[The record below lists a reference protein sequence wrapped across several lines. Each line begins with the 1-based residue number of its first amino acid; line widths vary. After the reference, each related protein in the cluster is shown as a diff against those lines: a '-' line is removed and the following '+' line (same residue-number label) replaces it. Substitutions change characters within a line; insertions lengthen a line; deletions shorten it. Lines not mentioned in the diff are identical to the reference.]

1 MHRKN
6 NNTMGRYFKLDTEAM
21 LKDLAQG
28 TLKKAKEIGSL
39 IQEEV
44 VELKKEFEETVKE
57 YQEEQKVEK
66 RETARS
72 DNNTEVWKTG
82 DKVRFIC
89 GTWEVYNDRG
99 WFLWPD
105 NYEDVFD
112 NHNYIE
118 KIKLMFEET
127 TGITFDKIVKLCGGD
142 HVGKLTPYFPN
153 VQFLMKFVKKMNE
166 LYDNACGKDKP
177 ATKEKPQSGT
187 NETGNMTTI
196 TIPTKLCKKLQY
208 LALIPDPENPYSNCR
223 TYNEGKSDYSKHLIQ
238 TWTIWQD
245 YPELDPWQKDIIK
258 RTLRRKTK
266 EDEILDAKKIIHIC
280 NERLR
285 QLEYEK

>member
-1 MHRKN
+1 MLSLHRKN

-57 YQEEQKVEK
+57 YQEEQNVSQ
-66 RETARS
+66 S
-72 DNNTEVWKTG
+72 D
-82 DKVRFIC
+82 
-89 GTWEVYNDRG
+89 
-99 WFLWPD
+99 
-105 NYEDVFD
+105 
-112 NHNYIE
+112 
-118 KIKLMFEET
+118 
-127 TGITFDKIVKLCGGD
+127 
-142 HVGKLTPYFPN
+142 
-153 VQFLMKFVKKMNE
+153 
-166 LYDNACGKDKP
+166 
-177 ATKEKPQSGT
+177 T
-187 NETGNMTTI
+187 NETGDMTTI

-258 RTLRRKTK
+258 RTLRIKTK
-266 EDEILDAKKIIHIC
+266 EDEILDTKKIIHIC